1 MIRRFAAAALGRP
14 RETAVGVDE
23 ARDLVMAAAT
33 RLGVSPRELDYAIWA
48 YQSRPRAAGNR
59 H

>member
-1 MIRRFAAAALGRP
+1 VLAAAA
-14 RETAVGVDE
+14 
-23 ARDLVMAAAT
+23 

-48 YQSRPRAAGNR
+48 YQSGPKRASDR